1 MAAQVKWIVGLR
13 DKIDEINRPLAIQET
28 PAHLRLL
35 QERWSV
41 TTVKQG
47 GLILQKATGKN
58 R

>member
-1 MAAQVKWIVGLR
+1 VGLR